1 MPSEQTETT
10 VPAAD
15 TPPEVVGR
23 PRRGGGATWRDT
35 FAALK
40 HRNFRLFF
48 VGQLVSLTGTWMNKP
63 HKVHRLIF
71 LLEYGYLPKEIDH
84 INGDRQDNRIEN
96 LREVTRSQNQ
106 FNKTMCKN
114 NTSGT
119 RGVSWHQKSGSWVV
133 RVCANGK
140 SKSIGYFKDLEL
152 AGLVADEARAIY
164 HGVYAK

>member
-1 MPSEQTETT
+1 MITQQLVAECFEH
-10 VPAAD
+10 
-15 TPPEVVGR
+15 
-23 PRRGGGATWRDT
+23 RDGKLYWKKV
-35 FAALK
+35 AHSNKQYL
-40 HRNFRLFF
+40 
-48 VGQLVSLTGTWMNKP
+48 VGQEVGCIHSTGYRHVTWMNKP